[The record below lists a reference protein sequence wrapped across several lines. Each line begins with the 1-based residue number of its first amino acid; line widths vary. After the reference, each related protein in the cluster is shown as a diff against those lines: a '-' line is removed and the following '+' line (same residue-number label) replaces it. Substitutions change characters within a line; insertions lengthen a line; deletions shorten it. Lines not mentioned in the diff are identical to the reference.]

1 MSMGDTE
8 VECKIHVT
16 KDGSEPTCD
25 SPVYTSPHF
34 FEETQIDGRRE
45 VEIKVPTLSIR
56 LSLSCLV
63 VECRNSE

>member
-8 VECKIHVT
+8 VACRIHVT

-45 VEIKVPTLSIR
+45 VEIKVPTLFHSIVFD
-56 LSLSCLV
+56 LPHP
-63 VECRNSE
+63 